1 MLKSKK
7 GSSNSNTLILV
18 LILFAL
24 FINYT
29 IFSKIITNKVPP
41 ADYSKY
47 KSEEKDEG
55 KKNEAPDKSEL
66 IKKDVEQNFT
76 DITASKSDTECGELI
91 LVNKTHK
98 FNFDAKTSLFPQEFP
113 ESIFESKTDNYYVKN
128 INISLNKTATLA
140 LNDLLDD
147 FYKETGHSDII
158 IVDAF
163 RSYETQQIVLDAKIE
178 QYGEEQGRLIAT
190 EPGASEH
197 HSGYAIDLS
206 LYIDKTQQD
215 YDGTGDYTWI
225 TDNCYKYGF
234 VIRYPEG
241 KTDVT
246 GIDYEPWHL
255 RYVGKPHAY
264 YMAKNNLCLEEYV
277 DKLSYYPVDSERLN
291 ITTDTG
297 DVYEVYSAPVDGD
310 SATVKVPKNGEYT
323 LSGDNSGH
331 IIVTIHKSGNDGGAD
346 SGGKENQ
353 DEVSDEDDGDA
364 ESEE

>member
-234 VIRYPEG
+234 VIRYPE
-241 KTDVT
+241 
-246 GIDYEPWHL
+246 E
-255 RYVGKPHAY
+255 
-264 YMAKNNLCLEEYV
+264 
-277 DKLSYYPVDSERLN
+277 
-291 ITTDTG
+291 
-297 DVYEVYSAPVDGD
+297 
-310 SATVKVPKNGEYT
+310 
-323 LSGDNSGH
+323 
-331 IIVTIHKSGNDGGAD
+331 
-346 SGGKENQ
+346 
-353 DEVSDEDDGDA
+353 
-364 ESEE
+364 